1 MTRSAVLPAGTSLPS
16 SLRVTRRGFL
26 GGAGAAGLATT
37 LPLSVL
43 ADAAGAAP
51 PDADQGVLLVVFLR
65 GGNDS
70 LNTFG
75 PFDSGIYQDQRQG
88 LAVQPSQGLSA
99 GGGHWWH
106 PSLSYVRQRWQQ
118 GDVAVLPGVGEPDN
132 DHSHFSSTTT
142 WMSGRP
148 LGENRSTGWLGRWL
162 DLQGDDVLGAS
173 VDGGTAKQIKGI
185 EPRVIGVSRSSGNL
199 LPSGSREQAGNTSL
213 WRHNHGA
220 LNDMG
225 NQYGG
230 ALRIAAEFSGK
241 QRPLYA
247 EGVHRNSD
255 RFAADLERAA
265 DLLNLGL
272 GVRVIS
278 ATLSGFDTHSDQ
290 ADRHAE
296 KLLSLDLGIRGFFDT
311 LLPAL
316 HGQTTVLVIS
326 EFRRRLRRNNS
337 LGTDHGSAGMA
348 MAIGQRVKG
357 GLKGAYPSL
366 TDLTRRGDLKF
377 NTDFRSLYT
386 TVAQRWLA
394 TDGVALLG
402 TSHDELDL
410 FIGGP
415 AGTGVAGFLDVDGSS
430 FYAGALR
437 WAAAAGVV
445 TGSTPTTFEP
455 GRNMTRGEFATVMWR
470 SAGSPAPGRGSAFH
484 DVSASAYY
492 AEAVAWMVEQGITTG
507 TSRTE
512 FSPDRSLTRGE
523 AATLLWRARGRPV
536 RATVQQFDD
545 VPGGRFYSDAVNWMA
560 ADGITTGTSPTRFSP
575 HDPVDRAQ
583 AVTFLWR
590 DAGEPAV

>member
-1 MTRSAVLPAGTSLPS
+1 MTRSAVLPAGTPLPT
-16 SLRVTRRGFL
+16 SLRVSRRGFL
-26 GGAGAAGLATT
+26 GGASAAGLATA

-51 PDADQGVLLVVFLR
+51 PADDQGVLLVVFLR

-75 PFDSGIYQDQRQG
+75 PFDNGTYNDQRLS
-88 LAVQPSQGLSA
+88 LAIPASQGLSA

-118 GDVAVLPGVGEPDN
+118 GDVAVLPGIGEPGN

-162 DLQGDDVLGAS
+162 DTQGDDVLGAS

-199 LPSGSREQAGNTSL
+199 LPSGSREQAGNVSL

-220 LNDMG
+220 LSEMG
-225 NQYGG
+225 NSYGD
-230 ALRIAAEFSGK
+230 ALRVAAEFSGK
-241 QRPLYA
+241 QRPLYTN
-247 EGVHRNSD
+247 GVQRSSD

-265 DLLNLGL
+265 HLLNLGL

-278 ATLSGFDTHSDQ
+278 ATLGGFDTHADQ
-290 ADRHAE
+290 FDRHGA

-316 HGQTTVLVIS
+316 HGQTTVLVLS
-326 EFRRRLRRNNS
+326 EFGRRVRRNSS
-337 LGTDHGSAGMA
+337 LGTDHGSAGLA
-348 MAIGQRVKG
+348 MAIGQQVKG

-366 TDLTRRGDLKF
+366 TDLTRRGDLKY

-386 TVAQRWLA
+386 TVAQQWLA
-394 TDGVALLG
+394 TDGAKLLG
-402 TSHDELDL
+402 STHNEIDL
-410 FIGGP
+410 FVGGP

-437 WAAAAGVV
+437 WATATGVV
-445 TGSTPTTFEP
+445 KGSTPTTFEP
-455 GRNMTRGEFATVMWR
+455 RRNMTRGEFATVMWR
-470 SAGSPAPGRGSAFH
+470 AAGSPAPTRAATFH
-484 DVSASAYY
+484 DVPANRYF
-492 AEAVAWMVEQGITTG
+492 AEAIAWMVEKGITTG

-512 FSPDRSLTRGE
+512 FSPDRPLTRGE
-523 AATLLWRARGRPV
+523 VATLLWRSRGRPA
-536 RATVQQFDD
+536 RASVQQFDD
-545 VPGGRFYSDAVNWMA
+545 VAGGRFYSDAVSWMA

-575 HDPVDRAQ
+575 NDPVDRAQ

-590 DAGEPAV
+590 NAGEPAV